1 MQSNGL
7 VPTKDAPGTPRGL
20 DDAFSALDSL
30 TELVITADDIEVFEF
45 IPDDTPW
52 FDVGGAG
59 G

>member
-1 MQSNGL
+1 M
-7 VPTKDAPGTPRGL
+7 PTKDAPGTRRGL
-20 DDAFSALDSL
+20 DDAFSALDSS